1 MRREMDM
8 DKEMDE
14 RTVELL
20 YRSFDAPL
28 EAAEEERLTAA
39 LAGLPELRRLKDEI
53 IVLRRAVAD
62 GAARSFGPGFADRTI
77 HRLRSGREREDS
89 LAALVRAYAAAFKPV
104 AIAGLVILAVLV
116 SYNLANRDLM
126 PRDAIFYAS
135 DLAVEKLLRVPVF

>member
-1 MRREMDM
+1 M

-28 EAAEEERLTAA
+28 EAAEEERLAAA
-39 LAGLPELRRLKDEI
+39 LAGAPELRRLKGEI
-53 IVLRRAVAD
+53 IAMRRAVAE
-62 GAARSFGPGFADRTI
+62 GADRAFRPGFSDRTLE
-77 HRLRSGREREDS
+77 RLRSQPAREEG

-104 AIAGLVILAVLV
+104 AVAGLALLAVLV
-116 SYNLANRDLM
+116 VYNLANRELV

-135 DLAVEKLLRVPVF
+135 DLAVDKLLHLPVF